1 MTSVGSLQIRISK
14 QFDKSKKNGK
24 RHQNV
29 LVFYKGDPN
38 NIKEMEFIK

>member
-1 MTSVGSLQIRISK
+1 VTSIGSLQIRISK

-29 LVFYKGDPN
+29 LIFYKGDPSK
-38 NIKEMEFIK
+38 IKQRF